1 MLPDEIMLD
10 NKLVTAVTKIWEY
23 SNNIAEKEK
32 QTATKPELNAVQRDR
47 HARIPALQAAW
58 DQYMTMW
65 DLTHGD

>member
-1 MLPDEIMLD
+1 MLPDDIMLD
-10 NKLVTAVTKIWEY
+10 NKLVDAVTKLWEY
-23 SNNIAEKEK
+23 SSGLADYRQAAN
-32 QTATKPELNAVQRDR
+32 KPELNAVQRAR

>member
-10 NKLVTAVTKIWEY
+10 NKLVAAVAKIWKY
-23 SNNIAEKEK
+23 SNDIADK